1 MLSRVAESLYWF
13 ARYVRRAE
21 NMARLV
27 GVGSQLQLDLPRS
40 VKFMWQPMI
49 ETVGVAT
56 LFKTRFPDASVVPTD
71 VDVMRFLLLDEVNP
85 SSLRHSID
93 TAREM
98 LRGVRDTLPPQL
110 WEVLTDLHM
119 FVADD
124 GEKMITRRHR
134 VDFIAHIVD
143 GCLKISGLVT
153 ATVSRDIGFQFMQF
167 GTAIEQADMTT
178 RIIDAGASGLV
189 APRKEEDRET
199 FRNLQWMAVLSSLAA
214 DQTYRRHVRQR
225 VTGEHALRFLL
236 QHYDFP
242 RSVHF
247 CLSRA
252 QRMLAA
258 MPPRPE
264 VEKRLG
270 KLVDAIQTADPAAL
284 VAKNPASFMDEIQV
298 QLSALHGAVAGGYFS
313 VVEQVANAQQQSP
326 AAA

>member
-1 MLSRVAESLYWF
+1 MLSRVAENLYWF

-49 ETVGVAT
+49 ETVGAAA
-56 LFKTRFPDASVVPTD
+56 LFRKQHPDAAIAPTD
-71 VDVMRFLLLDEVNP
+71 VDVMRFLLLDESNP
-85 SSLRHSID
+85 SSLRRSVD
-93 TAREM
+93 TAREVV
-98 LRGVRDTLPPQL
+98 RSIRDTMPPQI
-110 WEVLTDLHM
+110 WEVVTDLHM
-119 FVADD
+119 FVGED
-124 GEKMITRRHR
+124 GERMITRRHR
-134 VDFIAHIVD
+134 VDFLSRVID

-153 ATVSRDIGFQFMQF
+153 ATVSRDIGFQFIQL

-236 QHYDFP
+236 QNDEFP

-247 CLSRA
+247 CLARM
-252 QRMLAA
+252 QRMLTT
-258 MPPRPE
+258 MPPRPN
-264 VEKRLG
+264 VEAHIAR
-270 KLVDAIQTADPAAL
+270 LVDAIRTADPATL
-284 VAKNPASFMDEIQV
+284 VRKNPASFMDEIQV
-298 QLSALHGAVAGGYFS
+298 ELGALHGAVAGGYFN
-313 VVEQVANAQQQSP
+313 VAA
-326 AAA
+326 

>member
-1 MLSRVAESLYWF
+1 MLSRVAENLYWF
-13 ARYVRRAE
+13 ARYVRRAD

-27 GVGSQLQLDLPRS
+27 GVASQLQLDLPRS

-49 ETVGVAT
+49 DTVGVAGQ
-56 LFKTRFPDASVVPTD
+56 FKARFPDAAAAPTD
-71 VDVMRFLLLDEVNP
+71 ADVMRFLLLEEANP

-93 TAREM
+93 AAREM
-98 LRGVRDTLPPQL
+98 LRSIRDTLPPQL

-124 GEKMITRRHR
+124 GEKRITRRHR

-167 GTAIEQADMTT
+167 GTAVEQADMTT
-178 RIIDAGASGLV
+178 RIIDAGASGLI

-214 DQTYRRHVRQR
+214 DRTYRRHVRQR
-225 VTGEHALRFLL
+225 VTGEQALRFLL
-236 QHYDFP
+236 QNYDFP

-258 MPPRPE
+258 FPARPE

-270 KLVDAIQTADPAAL
+270 GLVEAIRNADPAAL
-284 VAKNPASFMDEIQV
+284 VRKNPASFMDEIQ
-298 QLSALHGAVAGGYFS
+298 LELGALHGAVARAYFN
-313 VVEQVANAQQQSP
+313 VAA
-326 AAA
+326 